1 MTNKASKKWVALC
14 KKQGW
19 GDPKSYEAAHKY
31 QAYAKRKREEAERKA
46 VLATDWS
53 YDPFI

>member
-1 MTNKASKKWVALC
+1 MTNKATKKWVALC

-19 GDPKSYEAAHKY
+19 GDPRSYEAAHKY
-31 QAYAKRKREEAERKA
+31 QVYAKRKREEAERKA
-46 VLATDWS
+46 VLAADWS